1 MTAAKNVYALM
12 LALIIVLS
20 GCFGNTT
27 EPVDADENDDQT
39 TIINHYYYN
48 NTTTTIV
55 EETPEMIAIGGHL
68 ELGPG
73 NWSSVARI
81 QTGIGQLVKIEEIAI
96 AGDDGGAL
104 LEITTMC
111 GDENGDMIAND
122 MVFWPVEMIVD
133 RYGNLDN
140 DTRLPTGNYL
150 PGSVDFCSHAIGV
163 IALGDDWTDNN
174 VTISW
179 SLAYSITSVTIG
191 QSHLYTN

>member
-1 MTAAKNVYALM
+1 M
-12 LALIIVLS
+12 LS

-48 NTTTTIV
+48 NTTTI
-55 EETPEMIAIGGHL
+55 EEAPEMIAIGGHL
-68 ELGPG
+68 ELGSG
-73 NWSSVARI
+73 NFSNVASI
-81 QTGIGQLVKIEEIAI
+81 SIGIGQLVKIEEIAI

-104 LEITTMC
+104 LQITSMC
-111 GDENGDMIAND
+111 GDENGDMIVND
-122 MVFWPVEMIVD
+122 MVFRPVEMIVD

-150 PGSVDFCSHAIGV
+150 PGSVDFCKHAIGV

-179 SLAYSITSVTIG
+179 SLVYSTTSVTIG
-191 QSHLYTN
+191 